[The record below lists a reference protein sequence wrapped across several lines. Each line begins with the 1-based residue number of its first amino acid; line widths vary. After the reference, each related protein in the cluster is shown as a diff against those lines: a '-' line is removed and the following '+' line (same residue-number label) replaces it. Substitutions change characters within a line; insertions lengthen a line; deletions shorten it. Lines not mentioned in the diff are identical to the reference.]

1 MRSKIFVFAA
11 LLIVASMVL
20 TACQPAPAEP
30 QTIVQTVI
38 VEGEPVEVVVTA
50 TPEAAPEAMKAVTI
64 NLGAGDIPTIDPAL
78 ATDTSSTAVDVETF
92 VGLTR
97 PDEVT
102 NEVQPGMATSWDV
115 SEDGLTYTFYLREN
129 IPWVRYDGEKVV
141 EVTDDD
147 GNVRMV
153 TAYDFEYGIL
163 RTLAPATA
171 SDYAYVLGMALQGA
185 NDYNMGVTDDP
196 TTVGVKAIDATT
208 LELKFL
214 EPAAYNAAIA
224 GMWVAYAQPQWL
236 IEERG
241 DRWTETGF
249 FQGYGPYV
257 MKEWVHDSYLTAVA
271 NPFWPGTDEVPVPKI
286 QQITW
291 TMLDESPAFSE
302 FEAGSVD
309 VTTAPLADM
318 DRIKTDP
325 VLSQELRI
333 APYFCTYFYG
343 FNTKAP
349 VVDDLRVRRA
359 LSLALDRQGLIDN
372 VTKAEQIPAQ
382 WFSRP
387 GLAGAPTPEEY
398 PDLGVKYD
406 PEAAKATLQEY
417 LDETGQTADQLDIT
431 LMFNTNEGHQ
441 RIAEAIQ
448 QMWKD
453 NLGITVKLVNQEWKV
468 FLDTI
473 KGADTPQIW
482 RSGWC
487 LDYADANNFIREVF
501 MPSGSYN
508 PVDPATGETVGG
520 INWTDED
527 FSALLLDAAREM
539 DPAKRVELYAQ
550 AEEMLVWDEAA
561 IIPIYWYTRATM
573 TKSYVTR
580 TFSSGGQE
588 YIEKWDIDMAAK
600 MGK

>member
-1 MRSKIFVFAA
+1 
-11 LLIVASMVL
+11 
-20 TACQPAPAEP
+20 
-30 QTIVQTVI
+30 
-38 VEGEPVEVVVTA
+38 
-50 TPEAAPEAMKAVTI
+50 
-64 NLGAGDIPTIDPAL
+64 
-78 ATDTSSTAVDVETF
+78 
-92 VGLTR
+92 
-97 PDEVT
+97 
-102 NEVQPGMATSWDV
+102 
-115 SEDGLTYTFYLREN
+115 
-129 IPWVRYDGEKVV
+129 
-141 EVTDDD
+141 
-147 GNVRMV
+147 
-153 TAYDFEYGIL
+153 
-163 RTLAPATA
+163 
-171 SDYAYVLGMALQGA
+171 
-185 NDYNMGVTDDP
+185 
-196 TTVGVKAIDATT
+196 
-208 LELKFL
+208 
-214 EPAAYNAAIA
+214 
-224 GMWVAYAQPQWL
+224 
-236 IEERG
+236 
-241 DRWTETGF
+241 
-249 FQGYGPYV
+249 
-257 MKEWVHDSYLTAVA
+257 
-271 NPFWPGTDEVPVPKI
+271 
-286 QQITW
+286 
-291 TMLDESPAFSE
+291 MLDESPAFSE

-508 PVDPATGETVGG
+508 PVDPATGETMGG

-561 IIPIYWYTRATM
+561 IIPIYWYTLCNHDQILCYPHVLFWRPGIYREVGHRYGC
-573 TKSYVTR
+573 KD
-580 TFSSGGQE
+580 GQVGL
-588 YIEKWDIDMAAK
+588 IF
-600 MGK
+600 